1 MHVIFLC
8 MHYVEPYFNWRAYY
22 IANEDSLSP
31 FFAREYSEFEFT
43 NKVYNFLLHP
53 QWDNFG
59 SPTLFL
65 KILYVDYSENIAVIE
80 FIGEWN
86 DAIEN
91 DIMNLK
97 KEIIDPLIDLEINKF
112 ILIGENVLN
121 FHYSDECYYEE
132 WFEEINDGWIS
143 MVNFHKHVVDEFK
156 NINLDQFIIS
166 GGELDELDW
175 RTYTPIQFCNKISD
189 IINHRLN

>member
-8 MHYVEPYFNWRAYY
+8 MHFVEPYFNWRAYY

-97 KEIIDPLIDLEINKF
+97 KEIIDPQIKVFEKMLNVGVPEQAVRLKMRSQGLDDSLLDSF
-112 ILIGENVLN
+112 ILTKK
-121 FHYSDECYYEE
+121 
-132 WFEEINDGWIS
+132 
-143 MVNFHKHVVDEFK
+143 M
-156 NINLDQFIIS
+156 
-166 GGELDELDW
+166 
-175 RTYTPIQFCNKISD
+175 
-189 IINHRLN
+189 